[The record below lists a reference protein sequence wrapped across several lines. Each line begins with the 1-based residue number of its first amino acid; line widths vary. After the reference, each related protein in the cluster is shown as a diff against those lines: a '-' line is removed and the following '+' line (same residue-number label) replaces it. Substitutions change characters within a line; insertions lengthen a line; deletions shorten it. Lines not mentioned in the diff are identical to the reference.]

1 MCRTHRTFGWQKGHL
16 PKIRTQGSI
25 TLPAEV
31 GARYRQLFA
40 HETDEWHGAHATLW
54 PWIDGIN
61 EFVEDGAHETRDDPE
76 RGRIRGIAAQSVL
89 VAFQLFAANIRKING
104 FLAMKAAGAK
114 TIRKLPSRRKTKSLG
129 A

>member
-1 MCRTHRTFGWQKGHL
+1 MNG
-16 PKIRTQGSI
+16 
-25 TLPAEV
+25 
-31 GARYRQLFA
+31 
-40 HETDEWHGAHATLW
+40 
-54 PWIDGIN
+54 
-61 EFVEDGAHETRDDPE
+61 FVKDGAHETLDDPE

-129 A
+129 AWAPVNASPAIASLAATATLIVSLHGSLSTSDPDPPLIA